1 MEVFLSMLGKLE
13 QKLPE
18 MRRKALD
25 EMYKVS
31 QTVSVW
37 LILKDHQLRGRITLR
52 WTKAKSGYVA
62 HIAFFMYAVESKL
75 VPIGAN
81 TNMYG
86 YGYDKFSFGIGEI
99 FAKLKP
105 LLAKYYGIKFNCLDW
120 DIMNKWQS
128 SFKDAGYE
136 IIQAL

>member
-1 MEVFLSMLGKLE
+1 MVNHEGTEVKRTNNV
-13 QKLPE
+13 E
-18 MRRKALD
+18 MD
-25 EMYKVS
+25 
-31 QTVSVW
+31 
-37 LILKDHQLRGRITLR
+37 
-52 WTKAKSGYVA
+52 KSEIRVCGAYS
-62 HIAFFMYAVESKL
+62 IFMYAVESNL

-81 TNMYG
+81 TNMYR

>member
-1 MEVFLSMLGKLE
+1 MLRKLE
-13 QKLPE
+13 LELPS
-18 MRRKALD
+18 MRRKALE
-25 EMYKVS
+25 EMEKAS
-31 QTVSVW
+31 KAVSVW
-37 LILKDHQLRGRITLR
+37 LIMKEQKLRGRITLR
-52 WTKAKSGYVA
+52 WTRAKSGYVA
-62 HIAFFMYAVESKL
+62 HIAFFMYTVESNL
-75 VPIGAN
+75 VPIGAK

>member
-1 MEVFLSMLGKLE
+1 MEEYFILPEKLE
-13 QKLPE
+13 LELPE
-18 MRRKALD
+18 MRQKALI
-25 EMYKVS
+25 EMEKAS
-31 QTVSVW
+31 RQVSVW
-37 LILKDHQLRGRITLR
+37 LILKENQLRGRITLR
-52 WTKAKSGYVA
+52 WTKSKSGNIA
-62 HIAFFMYAVESKL
+62 HIAFFMYAVENNL
-75 VPIGAN
+75 IPIGAK

-105 LLAKYYGIKFNCLDW
+105 LLEKYYGIKFDCLDW

>member
-1 MEVFLSMLGKLE
+1 MPKNIELE
-13 QKLPE
+13 LPS
-18 MRRKALD
+18 MRRKTLE
-25 EMYKVS
+25 EMEKAS
-31 QTVSVW
+31 KAVSVW
-37 LILKDHQLRGRITLR
+37 LILKDNKLRGRITLR

-62 HIAFFMYAVESKL
+62 HIAFFMYAVESNL
-75 VPIGAN
+75 VPIGAK

>member
-1 MEVFLSMLGKLE
+1 MPKNIELE
-13 QKLPE
+13 LPS
-18 MRRKALD
+18 MRRKTLE
-25 EMYKVS
+25 EMEKAS
-31 QTVSVW
+31 KAVSVW
-37 LILKDHQLRGRITLR
+37 LILKDNKLRGRITLR

-62 HIAFFMYAVESKL
+62 HIAFFMYAVESNL
-75 VPIGAN
+75 VPIGAK

-105 LLAKYYGIKFNCLDW
+105 LLEKYYGVVFNCLDW

-128 SFKDAGYE
+128 SFRDAGYE

>member
-1 MEVFLSMLGKLE
+1 MSDKLE
-13 QKLPE
+13 LKLPE
-18 MRRKALD
+18 MRSKALD
-25 EMYKVS
+25 EMYKAS
-31 QTVSVW
+31 QAVSVW
-37 LILKDHQLRGRITLR
+37 LILKEQKLRGRITLR

-105 LLAKYYGIKFNCLDW
+105 LLEKYYGVKFDCLDW

>member
-1 MEVFLSMLGKLE
+1 MEIFFLMLDKLE
-13 QKLPE
+13 LKLPE

-25 EMYKVS
+25 EMYKAS

-37 LILKDHQLRGRITLR
+37 LIMKEQKLRGRITLR

-62 HIAFFMYAVESKL
+62 HIAFFMYAVESNL
-75 VPIGAN
+75 VPIGAK

-105 LLAKYYGIKFNCLDW
+105 LLAKYCGIKFNCLDW

>member
-1 MEVFLSMLGKLE
+1 MEEYLTLLKKLE
-13 QKLPE
+13 SELPE
-18 MRRKALD
+18 MRRKALL
-25 EMYKVS
+25 EIEKTS
-31 QTVSVW
+31 KTVSVW
-37 LILKDHQLRGRITLR
+37 LILKNDKLRGRITLR

-75 VPIGAN
+75 VPIGTN

>member
-1 MEVFLSMLGKLE
+1 MANELE
-13 QKLPE
+13 LKLPRMME
-18 MRRKALD
+18 KAL
-25 EMYKVS
+25 EEIEKAS
-31 QTVSVW
+31 RIASVW
-37 LILKDHQLRGRITLR
+37 LILKEQKLRGRITLR
-52 WTKAKSGYVA
+52 WTKAKSGRIA
-62 HIAFFMYAVESKL
+62 HIAFFMYAVEDKL
-75 VPIGAN
+75 VPIGAK

-99 FAKLKP
+99 LAKLKP

>member
-1 MEVFLSMLGKLE
+1 MEIFFLMLDKLE
-13 QKLPE
+13 LKLPE

-25 EMYKVS
+25 EIYKAS

-37 LILKDHQLRGRITLR
+37 LIMKEQKLSGRITLR

-62 HIAFFMYAVESKL
+62 HIAFFMYAVESNL

-99 FAKLKP
+99 LAKLKP
-105 LLAKYYGIKFNCLDW
+105 LLAKYYGVKFDCLDW

>member
-1 MEVFLSMLGKLE
+1 MEEYFTLLKKLE
-13 QKLPE
+13 SELPE
-18 MRRKALD
+18 MRRKTLLEIEKTSKA
-25 EMYKVS
+25 
-31 QTVSVW
+31 VSVW
-37 LILKDHQLRGRITLR
+37 IILKDHQLRGRITLR

-75 VPIGAN
+75 VPIGAK

-105 LLAKYYGIKFNCLDW
+105 LLEKYYGVKFDCLDW